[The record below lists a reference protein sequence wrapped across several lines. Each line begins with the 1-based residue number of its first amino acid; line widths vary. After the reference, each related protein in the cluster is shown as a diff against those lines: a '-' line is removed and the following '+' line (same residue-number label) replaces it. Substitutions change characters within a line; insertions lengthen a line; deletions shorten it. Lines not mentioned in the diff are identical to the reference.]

1 MLGVYSESCTR
12 IVPNLDQMREGAATM
27 LLLSFSTFRHTAL
40 PNFYWKSQS
49 CLFTSLIATFLFL
62 GLPAASALAQ
72 DESAEQSPAGA
83 AAVLRGTYG
92 AWQLYCRTPPG
103 AREEKCAIVQR
114 VTDAERPNVGL
125 NVQLFKSIGDNA
137 NMMRVVAPLG
147 IFLPRGLGI
156 KVDGEDVGN
165 AKYVKCARTTGC
177 IAEFELQ
184 DEVVTKFQSGENAL
198 LIIFPTVDEGI
209 GIPVSLEGFSKAFAT
224 LK

>member
-1 MLGVYSESCTR
+1 M
-12 IVPNLDQMREGAATM
+12 PM
-27 LLLSFSTFRHTAL
+27 LSFLASRHHAL
-40 PNFYWKSQS
+40 PDRYWKFQS
-49 CLFTSLIATFLFL
+49 SPFMALLATFLCL
-62 GLPAASALAQ
+62 ASAAHSSFAQ
-72 DESAEQSPAGA
+72 DNGAEQTPAGA

-114 VTDAERPNVGL
+114 VTDEERPNVGL

-209 GIPVSLEGFSKAFAT
+209 GIPVSLEGFTKAFET